1 MLVLKFGGAA
11 LADAAK
17 IQAAAACVAAW
28 KEARPVVV
36 VSAAKGVTDQLLA
49 AHAAAASGDEAAA
62 VEARRVLEV
71 LHRRALE
78 GLVPAGPARDE
89 VRGYLDAR
97 LGELEGTLRA
107 LAVLGE
113 ATDRSRAYVAA
124 MGERLSSRLVAAA
137 LRQAGLGAEAV
148 DGEEVVVTEGAYA
161 AAYADEAATYRRIAM
176 HLRPLLEAGRVP
188 VVMGFVGADA
198 RGVTTTLGRGG
209 TDLTASLVA
218 AGLGAA
224 EVRYMKEVDGI
235 MTADPRRVPDAR
247 RLEVLTYEEVA
258 ELSYFGA
265 KVLHP
270 VAIHPLRQRGIPATI
285 RDVRDPEATGTR
297 VVAAAEGEAVGAKA
311 LTAIDDVGLL
321 TVAGG
326 GLQGVPG
333 VAGRVFTALA
343 RADVNVLLISQG
355 SSEQSISLVVPH
367 EQAAAAA
374 EALQAEFELE
384 RLKGRVDDVAPRTG
398 VAVVAVVGDGM
409 RGMPGVAG
417 RIFSALGGA
426 GVNVVLIAQGSSE
439 RNISFLVSRDELASA
454 LQALHDAFGLGEAR
468 A

>member
-17 IQAAAACVAAW
+17 IQAAAACVQAW
-28 KEARPVVV
+28 RDARPVVV
-36 VSAAKGVTDQLLA
+36 VSAAKGVTDQLLG
-49 AHAAAASGDEAAA
+49 AHAAAARGDEAAA
-62 VEARRVLEV
+62 LEAHRVLDVLHHRVLE
-71 LHRRALE
+71 AL
-78 GLVPAGPARDE
+78 LPAGAQRDE
-89 VRGYLDAR
+89 VAAFLTAR
-97 LGELEGTLRA
+97 LDELEGTLRA

-113 ATDRSRAYVAA
+113 ATARSRAYVAA

-137 LRQAGLGAEAV
+137 LRAIDVPAEAI
-148 DGEEVVVTEGAYA
+148 DGEDVVVTEGDYA
-161 AAYADEAATYRRIAM
+161 SAYADEEATARAVTKR
-176 HLRPLLEAGRVP
+176 LRPLVESGHVP
-188 VVMGFVGADA
+188 VVMGFVGADPH
-198 RGVTTTLGRGG
+198 GVTTTLGRGG

-218 AGLGAA
+218 AGLRAE

-235 MTADPRRVPDAR
+235 MTADPRRVADAR

-270 VAIHPLRQRGIPATI
+270 VAIHPLRELEIPATI
-285 RDVRDPEATGTR
+285 RDVRDPAAEGTR
-297 VVAAAEGEAVGAKA
+297 VVAAPEGEAVGAKA

-321 TVAGG
+321 TVSGG

-343 RADVNVLLISQG
+343 ASGVNVLLISQG

-367 EQAAAAA
+367 DQACAASD
-374 EALQAEFELE
+374 ALQAEFELE

-398 VAVVAVVGDGM
+398 VAIVAVVGDGM

-417 RIFSALGGA
+417 RIFSALGEA
-426 GVNVVLIAQGSSE
+426 AVNVVLIAQGSSE
-439 RNISFLVSRDELASA
+439 RNISFLVERADLDRTLQVLHAAFELGGGA
-454 LQALHDAFGLGEAR
+454 
-468 A
+468 